1 MKLVAVTVLS
11 LLVIAP
17 AASAGTFSAGHG
29 TFGSSSGTLRP
40 PAPPRP
46 PSPPAAPGYGSDNSA
61 GGFKPWK
68 PSTRVDSPRGG
79 VDAYPRAK
87 KPRGYISPY

>member
-1 MKLVAVTVLS
+1 MKLVAAISLS
-11 LLVIAP
+11 LVVIAP
-17 AASAGTFSAGHG
+17 AASAGTF
-29 TFGSSSGTLRP
+29 GSSAGTLRP

-46 PSPPAAPGYGSDNSA
+46 PASPGYRSGE

-68 PSTRVDSPRGG
+68 PTVRVDSPRGG

-87 KPRGYISPY
+87 KPKGYISPY